1 MNSYE
6 RLNHIYRALDIYN
19 FPNGIPLTRQLQ
31 ALRVLHENR
40 YHRNLPT
47 KTELDTR
54 LQNLSYEIYNSQDNT
69 QLIHELIDTAL
80 EIGISLPM
88 IETQR
93 NLFREYERQI
103 PHEQTIKPISDLY
116 SLKTIT
122 EDSQNVHHTSINE
135 HIKTIVKQI
144 VIDYPPQNSAWSILK
159 SELQKR
165 HSWKNTNQETLKFI
179 YENPCRFTID
189 ITLKQL
195 TISVFLFIAHQQED
209 IREQL
214 YQRFNEELDEM
225 RGKCSTGHM
234 SRLVNIV
241 QGFSDQYTIQILPKE
256 EIKSFVYHYLTKRLE
271 EAPEDVQEGILE
283 HTSEFK
289 NYIFNDQY
297 RAFFISR
304 FGTEHTDFID
314 KCIHEYVS

>member
-1 MNSYE
+1 MTSYQ
-6 RLNHIYRALDIYN
+6 RLNHIYRALDIYHY
-19 FPNGIPLTRQLQ
+19 PNGISLTHQLQ

-40 YHRNLPT
+40 FHRNLPT
-47 KTELDTR
+47 KTEMDTR
-54 LQNLSYEIYNSQDNT
+54 LQNLSYEIYTSQNNT
-69 QLIHELIDTAL
+69 HLVHELIDTAL
-80 EIGISLPM
+80 EMGTSLPA
-88 IETQR
+88 IETQQ

-103 PHEQTIKPISDLY
+103 PREETTKPIVDLY

-135 HIKTIVKQI
+135 HIKTIVRQI
-144 VIDYPPQNSAWSILK
+144 VAEYPPQNSAWSILK

-165 HSWKNTNQETLKFI
+165 HSWKNTNQQTLKFI

-234 SRLVNIV
+234 SRLVNIL
-241 QGFSDQYTIQILPKE
+241 QGFSERYTIKILPKQ
-256 EIKSFVYHYLTKRLE
+256 EIKSFVYHYLTKRLQ
-271 EAPEDVQEGILE
+271 EAPEDVQEGMLD
-283 HTSEFK
+283 HTMEFK
-289 NYIFNDQY
+289 NYIFNDKY
-297 RAFFISR
+297 RDFFISR
-304 FGTEHTDFID
+304 FGTEHTVFID
-314 KCIHEYVS
+314 ECVQAYVS